1 MNVGR
6 INKFLI
12 ATLALLAM
20 LCTGSVAAVG
30 DELSVSATNVYH
42 VSSLHAES
50 QKEIPYVAGL
60 NGSVA
65 KKILTKAGYQ
75 TQFVDATAFKRKVEY
90 PSSWIVAEQ
99 PQPAKA
105 ATKKLL
111 LKMTYKSD
119 PSDVIEMDA
128 SSSSYIND
136 IVVPNFVGMP
146 LDEARKLAE
155 ALEFN
160 LESEDETQGRG
171 IWNGSNWVVTTQEI
185 EPGRGAG
192 INTFI
197 NVTAIKKGE
206 KSSLP
211 KPLNQHIGEM
221 QFYGR
226 VTGYTTEWSDDWNK
240 GFLVV
245 DGAVLSLDLIWPT
258 DAACLSELSTE
269 QADKVK
275 KSLFPIG
282 TKVNVI
288 RGNPEHTEDAF
299 VTLRSK
305 FDIYKPFDNS
315 GNESLVETGYWVPSD
330 MGIESDEIQYNP
342 SANYAQNDTYLTTV
356 ERLFA
361 PQIIEAGNIS
371 KASRIGDTGTCV
383 DEAAAYWAKSEADK
397 AAMAEQIRQYQEAN
411 TYRSND
417 NGSSTQNSDSSSGSG
432 TGVPEVSVGN
442 GYVTLCRDGTVS
454 NSGGRRGACSHHG
467 GVAK

>member
-1 MNVGR
+1 
-6 INKFLI
+6 
-12 ATLALLAM
+12 M
-20 LCTGSVAAVG
+20 LFTGSVTAVG
-30 DELSVSATNVYH
+30 AELSVSETYNYH

-65 KKILTKAGYQ
+65 KKILTKAGFQ

-99 PQPAKA
+99 PQPTSSKN
-105 ATKKLL
+105 KKLL
-111 LKMTYKSD
+111 LRMTYRSD
-119 PSDVIEMDA
+119 PPNVMEMDA
-128 SSSSYIND
+128 SNSSFYD
-136 IVVPNFVGMP
+136 DKVVPNFVGMQ
-146 LDEARKLAE
+146 LDEAQELAE
-155 ALEFN
+155 TLEFN
-160 LESEDETQGRG
+160 LESEDEEQGRG
-171 IWNGSNWVVTTQEI
+171 IWNSSNWVVTTQEI

-197 NVTAIKKGE
+197 NVTAVKKGE
-206 KSSLP
+206 KSVLP

-221 QFYGR
+221 QFYGK
-226 VTGYTTEWSDDWNK
+226 VTGYSTEWSDDWNK
-240 GFLVV
+240 GLLVV
-245 DGAVLSLDLIWPT
+245 DGALLSLDLIWPT
-258 DAACLSELSTE
+258 DAACISELSTE

-288 RGNPEHTEDAF
+288 RGNSEHTEDAF

-305 FDIYKPFDNS
+305 FDFYKPFDNS

-330 MGIESDEIQYNP
+330 MGIKSDEIQYNP

-371 KASRIGDTGTCV
+371 KASRVGDTGTCV

-397 AAMAEQIRQYQEAN
+397 AAMAEQIRKYQEAN

-417 NGSSTQNSDSSSGSG
+417 NGSSTQNSGSD
-432 TGVPEVSVGN
+432 TGVPEVSVGT